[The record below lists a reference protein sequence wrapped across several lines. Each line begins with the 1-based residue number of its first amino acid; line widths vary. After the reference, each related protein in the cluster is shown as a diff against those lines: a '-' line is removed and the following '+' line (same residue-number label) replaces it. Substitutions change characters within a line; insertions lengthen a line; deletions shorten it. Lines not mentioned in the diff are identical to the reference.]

1 MKKLLLLSGG
11 LDSTTLLHE
20 LHGDGNDV
28 FCLMFNYH
36 QRHKQELLFAREHCS
51 MLKVQSRVLDIPD
64 LGGLNEQSW
73 IVPNRNMVFLSIAA
87 NVAHDINSDSILI
100 GCNSDDA
107 SMFPDCREDFLKSI
121 EQAISYA
128 GYSVK
133 VIAPFLKLTKREI
146 AEKAKQFGINS
157 NNIWTCY
164 RGGSKQC
171 GTCPACIKLK
181 ESNLCLGQ

>member
-1 MKKLLLLSGG
+1 MKSILLLSGG
-11 LDSTTLLHE
+11 LDSTTLLYDINSN
-20 LHGDGNDV
+20 GGDV
-28 FCLMFNYH
+28 FCLMFSYH
-36 QRHKQELLFAREHCS
+36 QRHRQELLFAREHCS
-51 MLKVQSRVLDIPD
+51 RLKVQSRVLDLPD

-73 IVPNRNMVFLSIAA
+73 IVPNRNMIFLSIAA
-87 NVAHDINSDSILI
+87 NVAHDINADSILI
-100 GCNSDDA
+100 GCNSDDE
-107 SMFPDCREDFLKSI
+107 SMFPDCRRDFLNFA
-121 EQAISYA
+121 EQTIKHA

-133 VIAPFLKLTKREI
+133 VIAPFLNLTKREI

-157 NNIWTCY
+157 SNIWTCY